1 MKARLASF
9 RFVSLFLL
17 SMTMVAYELAVMRSF
32 AVGSWSNF
40 GSMVIS
46 IALLGYGLAGT
57 LITFLEARVER
68 NANRWLAWTAALLG
82 PSMILV
88 HVAAQQLPFNPVMI
102 TTDRLQFVWLAAYY
116 ALYAIPFFVG
126 ALFLGVSFIAFRSR
140 IHHLYFWNML
150 GSGLGGFLLLA
161 ALYVLP
167 PELLVGPL
175 AALASLAALFSF
187 VNYRDRDGGLALS
200 FGASMATA
208 GALCVSL
215 ALLAMF
221 GDIRVSEFKPISYAR
236 NFPDS
241 KLVYHSFGPTGE
253 IDAFSSSFFH
263 IAPGLSDNASSSIA
277 AMPENAFLGLYI
289 DGDGPVGIMRR
300 LNSEESAYFDYLPMA
315 APYVLL
321 DRPDVLILK
330 LGGGIGAFA
339 ALHHGARSATIV
351 EPNPA
356 LIGMLRD
363 EPFFRS
369 YTGDLL
375 RDPRVSVVATE
386 PRAFA
391 AGTAE
396 RFDLVEIGL
405 VDSVGLSQTGGNPV
419 EENFLYTAE
428 GIASYLTAL
437 KPGGFLSITVW
448 NRLTPPRN
456 VPKLLST
463 VAEALRMRGVTDPGS
478 RIFAFDQLLS
488 TATVLVKN
496 APLDSNDLLGLR
508 SFCSRMSFIP
518 CYYPGMPRPE
528 LSSDEV
534 LRWYAEQLDP
544 STGARSAANEGLPA
558 KGSDLLQEDLYYYTL
573 DSIFSGRAKSFY
585 ATYPFSV
592 RPATDDRP
600 YYTAYV
606 KPAEIPAVAANIRE
620 LSEEWGYLLL
630 VATLGLSAIFGLLIV
645 LVPMIGRRKE
655 LFARRKG
662 TIRVIVYYACL
673 GLGYMMIE
681 IFLIQRLTFFL
692 VDPIFSNSVVITAML
707 VLSGIG
713 SLSSGTWR
721 MPSRNRVLVAAGGI
735 ALSCLFYVFGLT
747 PIVNALLGLPLAAK
761 ISIAILAI
769 APAAFCLGIP
779 FPTGLSAL
787 SSSRPGLIPW
797 AWGVNGAVSVTG
809 TVLARLLS
817 ISAGYSVV
825 LVAAVVLYAL
835 AAASFSGNAARQTS

>member
-1 MKARLASF
+1 
-9 RFVSLFLL
+9 
-17 SMTMVAYELAVMRSF
+17 
-32 AVGSWSNF
+32 
-40 GSMVIS
+40 
-46 IALLGYGLAGT
+46 
-57 LITFLEARVER
+57 
-68 NANRWLAWTAALLG
+68 
-82 PSMILV
+82 
-88 HVAAQQLPFNPVMI
+88 
-102 TTDRLQFVWLAAYY
+102 
-116 ALYAIPFFVG
+116 
-126 ALFLGVSFIAFRSR
+126 
-140 IHHLYFWNML
+140 
-150 GSGLGGFLLLA
+150 
-161 ALYVLP
+161 
-167 PELLVGPL
+167 
-175 AALASLAALFSF
+175 
-187 VNYRDRDGGLALS
+187 
-200 FGASMATA
+200 
-208 GALCVSL
+208 
-215 ALLAMF
+215 
-221 GDIRVSEFKPISYAR
+221 
-236 NFPDS
+236 
-241 KLVYHSFGPTGE
+241 
-253 IDAFSSSFFH
+253 
-263 IAPGLSDNASSSIA
+263 
-277 AMPENAFLGLYI
+277 
-289 DGDGPVGIMRR
+289 
-300 LNSEESAYFDYLPMA
+300 MA
-315 APYVLL
+315 APYALL
-321 DRPDVLILK
+321 DRPDVLILR

-351 EPNPA
+351 EPDPV
-356 LIGMLRD
+356 LVHMLRD

-375 RDPRVSVVATE
+375 RDPRVRIVATE
-386 PRAFA
+386 PRAFT
-391 AGTAE
+391 AGTAD

-428 GIASYLTAL
+428 GIASYLSAL
-437 KPGGFLSITVW
+437 KPGGMLSITVW

-463 VAEALRMRGVTDPGS
+463 VAEALRIRGVDRP
-478 RIFAFDQLLS
+478 RISDIRVRPTPVDGDRPRQERSLRFERSARSEVLLFADVVHPLLLS
-488 TATVLVKN
+488 RHAEARAELQRGSSLVRR
-496 APLDSNDLLGLR
+496 AAR
-508 SFCSRMSFIP
+508 SFDGRTIGGERGSARQRKRPPPGGSLLLHAGFDFLRPREIVLCDLSF
-518 CYYPGMPRPE
+518 
-528 LSSDEV
+528 
-534 LRWYAEQLDP
+534 LR
-544 STGARSAANEGLPA
+544 AAGDRRQALLHGLCQA
-558 KGSDLLQEDLYYYTL
+558 
-573 DSIFSGRAKSFY
+573 GR
-585 ATYPFSV
+585 
-592 RPATDDRP
+592 
-600 YYTAYV
+600 
-606 KPAEIPAVAANIRE
+606 IPAVAADIRE

-630 VATLGLSAIFGLLIV
+630 VATLGLSAIFGLVIV

-817 ISAGYSVV
+817 ISAGYSIV
-825 LVAAVVLYAL
+825 LVAAVILYAL
-835 AAASFSGNAARQTS
+835 AAANFSGNAARQTS